1 MSTRPRKKSTPP
13 ARAPEALVPAPASPA
28 PIATGIP
35 PMESGMFAVYRDAS
49 SLAKENLAV
58 FAAVNAALSEGMT
71 RIGLELAGIAR
82 GTLEEGAGTAAALL
96 DARTIADVAAL
107 NGDFARAC
115 VDRLAAGAMRLSEL
129 VFETAS
135 EVYEPFGARL
145 ERAFS
150 APPRPFPA

>member
-1 MSTRPRKKSTPP
+1 MSTKPRKKSTPM
-13 ARAPEALVPAPASPA
+13 ARAPEAPIPAPALPA

-35 PMESGMFAVYRDAS
+35 PMESEIVGVFRDAS

-58 FAAVNAALSEGMT
+58 FTAVNSALSEGMT

-82 GTLEEGAGTAAALL
+82 GTLEDGAGTAAALL

-115 VDRLAAGAMRLSEL
+115 VDRLVAGAMRLSEL

-150 APPRPFPA
+150 APPRPLRA